1 MYKQYLG
8 MGCFALLCSVQT
20 AFAVSSDQY
29 QHLFRPEPLIT
40 QIVVKTAATTGKA
53 QALTQAGL
61 NQLMAEGGLPL
72 SYKRTLSNGSHV
84 LKLPYAMTEA
94 QA

>member
-1 MYKQYLG
+1 
-8 MGCFALLCSVQT
+8 
-20 AFAVSSDQY
+20 
-29 QHLFRPEPLIT
+29 
-40 QIVVKTAATTGKA
+40 
-53 QALTQAGL
+53 
-61 NQLMAEGGLPL
+61 MAEGGLPL